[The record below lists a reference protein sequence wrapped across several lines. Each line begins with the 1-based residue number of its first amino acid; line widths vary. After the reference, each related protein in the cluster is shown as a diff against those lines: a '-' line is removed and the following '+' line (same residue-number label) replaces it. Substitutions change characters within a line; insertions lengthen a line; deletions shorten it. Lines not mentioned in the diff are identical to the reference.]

1 MYSQMYFISV
11 QADLFLFSHFMM
23 YSGLKFLLAPVN
35 EVGSL
40 TKRNWK
46 FLAVSFLPCGMTTI
60 MYPDKGLVQAKGDVF
75 ILLTTNSEIDKMQFH
90 CKKLLLHLS
99 LCFCT
104 LGAKIVTFY
113 YIPWFPW
120 AVLFEACIMT
130 KMTQSVKIFIF
141 VISLLALNETLRLVG
156 KRRMRRESNSMTQKR
171 SFLTNQNHHH
181 SSNVTMSRKSFFVG

>member
-11 QADLFLFSHFMM
+11 QADLFLLSHFMM

-90 CKKLLLHLS
+90 CKKVVVAPVTMFLYFRRENCDFLLHTLVSLS
-99 LCFCT
+99 ST
-104 LGAKIVTFY
+104 I
-113 YIPWFPW
+113 W
-120 AVLFEACIMT
+120 
-130 KMTQSVKIFIF
+130 
-141 VISLLALNETLRLVG
+141 SLLHNDQNDTECQNLHLCNKSSGLEWNAKTGGKETNEEGKQQHDAKALLSY
-156 KRRMRRESNSMTQKR
+156 KPKP
-171 SFLTNQNHHH
+171 
-181 SSNVTMSRKSFFVG
+181 SSLI